1 MAAVLVGLDE
11 KSCST
16 APSSTGPALLLQLCC
31 LQYISC
37 CSTAGGCSKLLAS
50 MWVCVCACVH
60 TCVIITFL
68 PSFQTFSLSSLLIF
82 VSCNCVWWNA
92 RNVFKSFSAHL
103 IAFFICIHPDILSHT
118 HTHNHNHTES
128 GNLHVIICILYKPG
142 MPDRPPTAQLV
153 RHLADTLL
161 TWCITDRASVITR
174 DWQTGKVTFRPR

>member
-118 HTHNHNHTES
+118 HTHTITITHS
-128 GNLHVIICILYKPG
+128 QVICMWLFAYCTKQACLTDHP
-142 MPDRPPTAQLV
+142 
-153 RHLADTLL
+153 LL
-161 TWCITDRASVITR
+161 S
-174 DWQTGKVTFRPR
+174 